1 LVLGSWFFGSWNFPM
16 TPPIDLLASY
26 LRLAQAAK
34 RRGQPL
40 VRDRVLLLA
49 GVIAA
54 QIDLA
59 PIAGACR
66 ELILAHNPRHLVGR
80 WPTISAALVEED
92 FQTLVN
98 QLSTRYGPE
107 RVEGMVERLEID
119 QSSDRAVFASD
130 GEFAAS
136 LLGLDWG
143 DLVRRYPSTNG
154 GSESDG

>member
-1 LVLGSWFFGSWNFPM
+1 M

-34 RRGQPL
+34 RRGQSL

-80 WPTISAALVEED
+80 WPAIGAALGEED
-92 FQTLVN
+92 FQTLVS
-98 QLSTRYGPE
+98 QLSTRYSPE
-107 RVEGMVERLEID
+107 RVEGMVEQLNVA
-119 QSSDRAVFASD
+119 QTSDRAAYASD
-130 GEFAAS
+130 GEFGAS
-136 LLGLDWG
+136 LLGLDWD
-143 DLVRRYPSTNG
+143 DLVRRYPSKHD

>member
-1 LVLGSWFFGSWNFPM
+1 LSSWNLVV

-49 GVIAA
+49 SVIAA
-54 QIDLA
+54 QIDLQ
-59 PIAGACR
+59 PIAAACR
-66 ELILAHNPRHLVGR
+66 AQILAHNRRHLVGR
-80 WPTISAALVEED
+80 WPTIGEALDHED

-107 RVEGMVERLEID
+107 RVEGLVAQLNVAATVER
-119 QSSDRAVFASD
+119 AAYASD
-130 GEFAAS
+130 GEFAAA
-136 LLGLDWG
+136 LLGLDWNN
-143 DLVRRYPSTNG
+143 LVRRYPPDDDR
-154 GSESDG
+154 SESNE